1 MKRTWIVLLGL
12 MLLAA
17 PTAVKAQFNYTTNDD
32 NTLTITWYSGNGG
45 NVGIPD
51 TIDDLTVSEIGS
63 NAFGA
68 NTSLTGVSM
77 STNVANICDGAF
89 AGCSSLTNVT
99 MLDGLTNIGNGAFAA
114 CSSLANVTLPDIVAN
129 IGDVAFI
136 LCSSLPSVTI
146 PSSVTSLGVAAFQSC
161 TNLTNATISNGV
173 TSLGSDA
180 FAYCSML
187 ASASIPGSLTNI
199 GTDGFEGCSNLTKV
213 TISNGLTTIG
223 PSMFQSCQSLRNIII
238 PTTVTNIGDVAF
250 SGASLTT
257 VTIPTNVISIGEAA
271 FASTSLGCV
280 SIPASVTNIGLAA
293 FQDCLRLTNI
303 VVSGQ
308 NLFYSSLNG
317 VLFDI
322 TQSTLLEAPDGL
334 GGNYTIPSGVT
345 SIGDTAFANCSL
357 AGVIIPASVT
367 NIAPN
372 AFSDSPK
379 LTTLLFVGN
388 APATDPTAFE
398 SDTAAVI
405 YYLPGATG
413 WSSPF
418 AGLPAVLA
426 DITSWASPASI
437 IYGTPL
443 GSPQL
448 NAASDLPGSFA
459 YTPANGTV
467 LPAGT
472 NTLSVVFTPSNTV
485 YYTSVTNTVS
495 LVVSPAPLTITAHG
509 ANKTYGHAL
518 AFAGTEFAA
527 NGLVNGDA
535 VASVTLASAG
545 AAATAAVAGS
555 PYSIVPSAALPA
567 SLTNNYTITYQSGQ
581 LTVNPAQVAVASG
594 ITANNKF
601 YDGTTTATLSSNN
614 VVLTGVVN
622 GDSLSLTTNGYT
634 ANFAS
639 VKVGLDIAV
648 TVSGLSLSGA
658 AAGNYSLTQPAGLAA
673 NISSPSLQIF
683 ASKPNIVLSWPA
695 SATDYV
701 LKQTASLALPVTW
714 SPVTNSITIV
724 GTNNTVSINA
734 ASGVRFFELI
744 AAP

>member
-1 MKRTWIVLLGL
+1 L
-12 MLLAA
+12 
-17 PTAVKAQFNYTTNDD
+17 
-32 NTLTITWYSGNGG
+32 
-45 NVGIPD
+45 
-51 TIDDLTVSEIGS
+51 
-63 NAFGA
+63 
-68 NTSLTGVSM
+68 
-77 STNVANICDGAF
+77 
-89 AGCSSLTNVT
+89 CSSLTNVT
-99 MLDGLTNIGNGAFAA
+99 IPGSVRAIGL
-114 CSSLANVTLPDIVAN
+114 
-129 IGDVAFI
+129 
-136 LCSSLPSVTI
+136 
-146 PSSVTSLGVAAFQSC
+146 AAFQSC
-161 TNLTNATISNGV
+161 TNLTNVTISNGV

-187 ASASIPGSLTNI
+187 ASVTIPGSLTNI
-199 GTDGFEGCSNLTKV
+199 GTAAFVGCTNLTKV

-223 PSMFQSCQSLRNIII
+223 TAMFQSCQNLRNIVI
-238 PTTVTNIGDVAF
+238 PATVTNIGDVAF
-250 SGASLTT
+250 SGAGLTT

-280 SIPASVTNIGLAA
+280 GIPASVTNIGLAA
-293 FQDCLRLTNI
+293 FQDCLRMTNI

-317 VLFDI
+317 VLFDL
-322 TQSTLLEAPDGL
+322 TQGTLLEFPDGL
-334 GGNYTIPSGVT
+334 TNNYTIPSGVT

-357 AGVIIPASVT
+357 TGVTIPASVT
-367 NIAPN
+367 IIAPN
-372 AFSDSPK
+372 AFESSPK
-379 LTTLLFVGN
+379 LTTLLFLGN
-388 APATDPTAFE
+388 APATDSTAFG

-437 IYGTPL
+437 LYGTPL
-443 GSPQL
+443 GSTQL
-448 NAASDLPGSFA
+448 NAVSDLPGSFT

-485 YYTSVTNTVS
+485 YYTSVTNTVN
-495 LVVSPAPLTITAHG
+495 LVVSPASLTITALG
-509 ANKTYGHAL
+509 TNKTYGYTVT
-518 AFAGTEFAA
+518 FAGTEFAA
-527 NGLVNGDA
+527 NGLVNGDT
-535 VASVTLASAG
+535 VASVTLASSG

-555 PYSIVPSAALPA
+555 PYAIVPSAALPA
-567 SLTNNYTITYQSGQ
+567 SLTNNYTITYHNGQ
-581 LTVNPAQVAVASG
+581 LTVVPAQVAVASG

-601 YDGTTTATLSSNN
+601 YDGTTVATLTSNN
-614 VVLTGVVN
+614 VVLSGVVN
-622 GDSLSLTTNGYT
+622 GDLISLNTNVYS

-639 VKVGLDIAV
+639 AKVGQDIAV
-648 TVSGLSLSGA
+648 TVSGLGLSGA
-658 AAGNYSLTQPAGLAA
+658 AAGNYSLTQPTGLAA
-673 NISSPSLQIF
+673 NISSLSLQIS

-701 LKQTASLALPVTW
+701 LKQTASLAFPVTW
-714 SPVTNSITIV
+714 SPVTNGITLV
-724 GTNNTVSINA
+724 GTNNTVTINA